1 MPPPVAPPTSGGGAL
16 LNLLDMDASTSIGA
30 YGKYTCTCTCIS
42 IPDTHTSN
50 FILSCLILP
59 YFILLCFYTS
69 CSYTLY
75 SHATCSH
82 TSYFIF
88 NMLLCMCIYNVAP
101 PITSGSDLGG
111 LMDLLGE
118 PSDQLPA
125 APQVSQGEI
134 LKLLHI

>member
-1 MPPPVAPPTSGGGAL
+1 MPPPLAPPTSGGGAL

-59 YFILLCFYTS
+59 YFM
-69 CSYTLY
+69 
-75 SHATCSH
+75 SH
-82 TSYFIF
+82 TSILHTPVLLYFMLRALILHNFIF
-88 NMLLCMCIYNVAP
+88 NMLLCMCIYNIAP

-118 PSDQLPA
+118 PSDQFPA